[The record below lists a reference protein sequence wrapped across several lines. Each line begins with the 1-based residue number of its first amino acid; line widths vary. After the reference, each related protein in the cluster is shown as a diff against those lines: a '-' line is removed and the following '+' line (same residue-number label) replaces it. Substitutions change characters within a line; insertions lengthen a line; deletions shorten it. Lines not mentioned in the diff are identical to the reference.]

1 VFFCAILISLVV
13 TVGASA
19 QVTLNGNVQEDA
31 DKVVPVPNTR
41 VVVNGS
47 YSDTT
52 DSIGQ
57 FSIKLSRDLIQGER
71 VIIMV
76 DRRGWVVNSPVDGDW
91 NLPNFKTQNVQTTKV
106 SIVPRGSMKLWSHE
120 RITKYVEKLSDE
132 LAKQKKEGEK
142 PGPVDFTTY
151 LDQYARQFGFTVQQ
165 VKEAFDEWAKKAEG
179 SEDKRT
185 RALAEFY
192 RKNFLEASRLFD
204 EAAWEKRKKR
214 EELALEE
221 YKDWKD
227 SGNSLVLNYNFAEAL
242 DKYREAQDLVKKER
256 FPLEWAEI
264 RGLTANAK
272 SELGIRTEGKRAV
285 DLLKEAEALYRKALE
300 VMTREALPHYWAGTQ
315 NNLGNALQEQGLRT
329 EGEAWQ
335 RLLAEA
341 VAAYRRALEVLTRE
355 AQPQQWALTQNNL
368 GMKTGK

>member
-151 LDQYARQFGFTVQQ
+151 LDQYARQPSTSGRRRRKGRRTSGPGLLPSFTGRTSSRPL
-165 VKEAFDEWAKKAEG
+165 G
-179 SEDKRT
+179 SLMRRRGRSGKSARNWRWRSTRTGRT
-185 RALAEFY
+185 RATPWF
-192 RKNFLEASRLFD
+192 
-204 EAAWEKRKKR
+204 
-214 EELALEE
+214 
-221 YKDWKD
+221 
-227 SGNSLVLNYNFAEAL
+227 
-242 DKYREAQDLVKKER
+242 
-256 FPLEWAEI
+256 
-264 RGLTANAK
+264 
-272 SELGIRTEGKRAV
+272 
-285 DLLKEAEALYRKALE
+285 
-300 VMTREALPHYWAGTQ
+300 
-315 NNLGNALQEQGLRT
+315 
-329 EGEAWQ
+329 
-335 RLLAEA
+335 
-341 VAAYRRALEVLTRE
+341 
-355 AQPQQWALTQNNL
+355 
-368 GMKTGK
+368 